1 MFDAIPCGDKQFL
14 LPEKAE
20 HKGALRTEDAGA
32 AYCNVVRN
40 QSSASLNHTS
50 LHTSAGATVS

>member
-1 MFDAIPCGDKQFL
+1 MFDAIPRGDKQFL

-20 HKGALRTEDAGA
+20 HQGALRTEDASA
-32 AYCNVVRN
+32 AHCNFVRN

-50 LHTSAGATVS
+50 LHTSAGSTVS